1 MKCSFLMYIFSRQYL
16 QFFRVHKPLGEH
28 VLAAVND
35 ECQEIANALTC
46 NGTCWYQGHITANV
60 RVVIEESSI

>member
-1 MKCSFLMYIFSRQYL
+1 MKCSFLMHIFSRQYL
-16 QFFRVHKPLGEH
+16 QFFGVHKPLGKH

-35 ECQEIANALTC
+35 ECQEISNALTC
-46 NGTCWYQGHITANV
+46 YGTCWYQRYVTANV